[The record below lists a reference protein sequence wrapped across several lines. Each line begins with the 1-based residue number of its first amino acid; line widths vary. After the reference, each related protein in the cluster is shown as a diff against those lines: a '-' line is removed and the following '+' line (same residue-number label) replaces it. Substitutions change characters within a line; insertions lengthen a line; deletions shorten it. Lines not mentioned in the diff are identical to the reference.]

1 MYQTAFH
8 ELFSSGQCMKQ
19 SLQITVH
26 ERKLHLMFTTSA
38 DMLHISQRPQTTCPR
53 HCRFKQI
60 CRPFAVHLY
69 RVSHMAHLTT
79 GGFKTAHNVS
89 FVIINMF
96 IYTHLVHCLLPPPQ
110 LAIIRFR
117 TYFIPCPA

>member
-1 MYQTAFH
+1 M
-8 ELFSSGQCMKQ
+8 Q

-38 DMLHISQRPQTTCPR
+38 DMLHISQRPKSTCSN

-60 CRPFAVHLY
+60 RGPFAAHLY
-69 RVSHMAHLTT
+69 HVSHMAHLTT

-96 IYTHLVHCLLPPPQ
+96 IYTRLVYCLLPPHSLP
-110 LAIIRFR
+110 
-117 TYFIPCPA
+117 

>member
-8 ELFSSGQCMKQ
+8 ELYNSGQCMKQ

-38 DMLHISQRPQTTCPR
+38 DMLHISQRPQTTCPS

-60 CRPFAVHLY
+60 RGPFAFHSY

-79 GGFKTAHNVS
+79 GSFKTAHNAP
-89 FVIINMF
+89 FVITNMF
-96 IYTHLVHCLLPPPQ
+96 IYTQLVYCLLPPHSLP
-110 LAIIRFR
+110 
-117 TYFIPCPA
+117 